1 MRFLSLFIVIAST
14 FSLIAQQNPPT
25 KIGSIDGTV
34 YDSISR
40 KPLEYAAVRVL
51 NTTDSSIVASIFS
64 NFEGF
69 FVLDQLPAG
78 KFIIKVSAPSYRDK
92 FIPNIQLSAQKPL
105 RKLGAISLANKEQ
118 TIDEIVIVKER
129 NPLSIGI
136 DKKVYNVGDDISVT
150 GGSATDV
157 LNNVPS
163 VEIDQDGKLSL
174 RGDGNVT
181 ILIDG
186 KPSSLSGGN
195 GRSLLEGIPAG
206 SIDRIEI
213 VTNPSAKYDPDGTS
227 GIINIVLKKN
237 IKRGLNGNVTASVG
251 TGDAYNT
258 SLGLSMRNTKFNIY
272 GNYAYDYK
280 DGYRNNYSDLR
291 QYYSDSTIYLRQ
303 RRDGGDLAITHTAK
317 IGMDLYLKDRNT
329 LSWNVSGN
337 VGDRLRTGDQYNFR
351 YKNNEYDTLGWWNRN
366 ASDPSDNQNIDLG
379 LNYALELKDDK
390 GTIDWAAYQS
400 LGKASNQ
407 GYYDQYQSIPQ
418 GVSSINQ
425 RLFNNEKNNI
435 TTLSMDVVRIFN
447 KKWRTESGLKL
458 IHRDMSVITN
468 SDKKDTSG
476 VFLADTLADFD
487 YSYTERIYSAYG
499 IIGSTYKKWKYQVG
513 VRAEKSF
520 QEPNLISENKSYLN
534 DYFNL
539 FPSGYIRYSVSKTK
553 EFSFGYSKR
562 INRPNSDNL
571 NPFTSYA
578 DPYNL
583 RRGNPELRPEYI
595 HSMDFTFDYSTKK
608 VTLAVS
614 AYQRFSYDVINR
626 VKVYY
631 PDGTSAGTFA
641 NIDRSINTGGELV
654 FQFRPVPIWRAMLSI
669 NGNYIKYRD
678 ANTVLNWNRE
688 GFVLGGKI
696 TTSVDLMKKTLT
708 LQLNGRYSAPSV
720 TPSGKAKPRGAMDF
734 SLDKT
739 LNDGKWGIGLRVSD
753 IFNTQGFQFYVDQ
766 PGIQQD
772 VTFKWETRR
781 LYFNV
786 RYKFGKTDFNEK
798 KSGGPSSGGGG
809 GFDF

>member
-1 MRFLSLFIVIAST
+1 MRILNLIFFFLLTST
-14 FSLIAQQNPPT
+14 VFAQQNPPS

-34 YDSISR
+34 YDSLTRAPI
-40 KPLEYAAVRVL
+40 EYASIRVL
-51 NTTDSSIVASIFS
+51 NAIDSSLVASIFT
-64 NFEGF
+64 NFDGF

-78 KFIIKVSAPSYRDK
+78 KFIIKVGAPSYREK
-92 FIPNIQLSAQKPL
+92 FIANIQLSAQKPL
-105 RKLGAISLANKEQ
+105 RKLGSISLSTKEQ
-118 TIDEIVIVKER
+118 SIDEVIIVKER
-129 NPLSIGI
+129 NPLTIGI

-237 IKRGLNGNVTASVG
+237 IKRGLNGNITASAG

-258 SLGLSMRNTKFNIY
+258 SVGLSMRNTKFNVY

-291 QYYSDSTIYLRQ
+291 QYYADSTIYLRQ
-303 RRDGGDLAITHTAK
+303 RRDGGDLAISHTAK

-329 LSWNVSGN
+329 LSWNASGN
-337 VGDRLRTGDQYNFR
+337 FGDRLRTGDQFNFR
-351 YKNNEYDTLGWWNRN
+351 YRNDESDTIGWWNRN
-366 ASDPSDNQNIDLG
+366 ANDPSDNQNIDLG
-379 LNYALELKDDK
+379 LNYALELKDEK

-400 LGKASNQ
+400 FGKGSNQ

-418 GVSSINQ
+418 GIAAINQ
-425 RLFNNEKNNI
+425 RLFNNETNNI
-435 TTLSMDVVRIFN
+435 TTLSMDVVRIVN

-476 VFLADTLADFD
+476 VFQPDTLADFD
-487 YSYTERIYSAYG
+487 YAYTERIYSAYG

-539 FPSGYIRYSVSKTK
+539 FPSGHVRYSVSKTK
-553 EFSFGYSKR
+553 EFSLGYSKR
-562 INRPNSDNL
+562 INRPNSENL

-595 HSMDFTFDYSTKK
+595 HSIDLTFDYSTKK
-608 VTLAVS
+608 FTLAAS
-614 AYQRFSYDVINR
+614 AYQRFSYNVINR

-631 PDGTSAGTFA
+631 EDGTSAGTFA

-654 FQFRPVPIWRAMLSI
+654 FQFRPLPIWRAMLSV

-688 GFVLGGKI
+688 GFVLGGKL

-708 LQLNGRYSAPSV
+708 LQVNGRYNAPSV
-720 TPSGKAKPRGAMDF
+720 TPSGRAKPRGAMDF
-734 SLDKT
+734 SADKT
-739 LNDGKWGIGLRVSD
+739 LKDGKWGIGLRVSD

-772 VTFKWETRR
+772 VIFKWETRR
-781 LYFNV
+781 VYINV

-798 KSGGPSSGGGG
+798 KSGGPVGGGGG